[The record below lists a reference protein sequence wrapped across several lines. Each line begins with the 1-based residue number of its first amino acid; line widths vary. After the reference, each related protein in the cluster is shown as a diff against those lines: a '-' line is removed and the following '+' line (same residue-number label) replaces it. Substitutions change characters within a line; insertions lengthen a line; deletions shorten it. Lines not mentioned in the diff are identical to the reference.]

1 MNTDEARLYAL
12 KTAQALGV
20 NRNDAED
27 IAQDVALRWWA
38 WRGRVTRPEPW
49 VARCVKRIIID
60 RIRAVRLTELEL
72 MAGSQHAYT
81 GPSPEGSALRHD
93 RQEAVR
99 RAVDALPPHWQAV
112 VWPHYRDGLTLDEI
126 AVLLGVSE
134 GTVKSRLARAR
145 AALSRKLRET
155 V

>member
-12 KTAQALGV
+12 KTAQALGEH
-20 NRNDAED
+20 RDDAED
-27 IAQDVALRWWA
+27 IAQEVALRAWA
-38 WRGRVTRPEPW
+38 WRGRIERPEPW

-60 RIRAVRLTELEL
+60 RSRRARLCELEL

-93 RQEAVR
+93 RQETVR
-99 RAVDALPPHWQAV
+99 RAVDTLPEHWQAV
-112 VWPHYRDGLTLDEI
+112 VWPHYRDGLPLAEI
-126 AVLLGVSE
+126 AVRLGCSL

-145 AALSRKLRET
+145 AALREALGGI